1 MDLTVDEFVKRMYGA
16 VSTGDWKVLGT
27 EAQRLKWV
35 TDVTDRMSEDSVNTI
50 VAAPELAELKR
61 EGMTN
66 RDFATT
72 HQTVLPTPQPF
83 DVWWVYDPSTEF
95 ILP

>member
-1 MDLTVDEFVKRMYGA
+1 MDLSVDEFVKRMYAA

-35 TDVTDRMSEDSVNTI
+35 TDVTERMNEDSVNTV
-50 VAAPELAELKR
+50 VATPAPAELKPN
-61 EGMTN
+61 GIGTGS
-66 RDFATT
+66 AVAAS
-72 HQTVLPTPQPF
+72 QTVLPTLNPF